1 MPASCSVPGLG
12 RLSSS
17 LLCRPSCVVRPI
29 LGTRCVLGGAAGAVL
44 AVVDVAV
51 LMQRHGGVS
60 RTVEVPQI
68 LRAV

>member
-1 MPASCSVPGLG
+1 MVGDLPVFVNN
-12 RLSSS
+12 RY
-17 LLCRPSCVVRPI
+17 
-29 LGTRCVLGGAAGAVL
+29 VLGGAAGAVL

-51 LMQRHGGVS
+51 LMLRQGEVS